1 MEWVRENWFFIIF
14 FVIFIG
20 MHLFGGGCCGPRGHK
35 GHEGHG
41 EKEEDDEHKGHG
53 AGSSE
58 KKEKKEGHGCC

>member
-41 EKEEDDEHKGHG
+41 EKEEDEHKGHG
-53 AGSSE
+53 EGSSE